1 MLLEEQQEEE
11 ETNGKGEEEKEHM
24 EEKETKHGKEE
35 EMTVEDGEEE
45 EEEEKKH
52 GKTVEEEEEMEEEEE
67 LENGKK
73 EGVEGTKHGKEEEEE
88 EEMGDGKKEKY
99 GKEEE
104 KTVEEEEEMEEGME
118 EVEDGKEEEEEW
130 KKDGMRNKAR
140 AVIARGEASNL
151 PIASGMN
158 QIKWKRS
165 LASEA
170 VKLLGTNQ
178 NRPVNILDLE
188 VVHLIAGGYGQG
200 ADAADYGKQQNGDDE
215 QQSSGYGYRNRDYEA
230 TDVLLMTVKNYLEM
244 FMGQKGLN
252 CDVNSCKATCKVPKR
267 NRELIY
273 DHTHSIGC
281 AVHFETKRKT
291 ELRGKLVCIMST
303 QHGHKKMLHHHNVFK
318 VGSACSNCERNFTCN
333 AKSRL
338 CVKRDEER
346 RRRRPPNVR
355 GTQRRQNAGSTFF

>member
-1 MLLEEQQEEE
+1 
-11 ETNGKGEEEKEHM
+11 
-24 EEKETKHGKEE
+24 
-35 EMTVEDGEEE
+35 
-45 EEEEKKH
+45 
-52 GKTVEEEEEMEEEEE
+52 MEEEEE

-73 EGVEGTKHGKEEEEE
+73 EGVEGMKHGKEEEEE
-88 EEMGDGKKEKY
+88 EEMEDGKEEEEEEKY

-104 KTVEEEEEMEEGME
+104 MTVEEEEEME

-130 KKDGMRNKAR
+130 TKDEDATDSYNNANAIINNNAKNGNFYNGNGQQMIGQNEWQRKQRILRVKTDEKFTLKYQINTEEGQVIVDYINKAR

-200 ADAADYGKQQNGDDE
+200 ADASDYGKQQNGDDE
-215 QQSSGYGYRNRDYEA
+215 QQSSGYGYRNRDYEYFSSLDKNFIELKA

-267 NRELIY
+267 NREVPIKREDENPSEYFCYPYELIY

-291 ELRGKLVCIMST
+291 ELRGKLVCIM
-303 QHGHKKMLHHHNVFK
+303 
-318 VGSACSNCERNFTCN
+318 
-333 AKSRL
+333 
-338 CVKRDEER
+338 
-346 RRRRPPNVR
+346 
-355 GTQRRQNAGSTFF
+355 

>member
-1 MLLEEQQEEE
+1 
-11 ETNGKGEEEKEHM
+11 
-24 EEKETKHGKEE
+24 
-35 EMTVEDGEEE
+35 
-45 EEEEKKH
+45 
-52 GKTVEEEEEMEEEEE
+52 
-67 LENGKK
+67 
-73 EGVEGTKHGKEEEEE
+73 
-88 EEMGDGKKEKY
+88 
-99 GKEEE
+99 
-104 KTVEEEEEMEEGME
+104 
-118 EVEDGKEEEEEW
+118 
-130 KKDGMRNKAR
+130 
-140 AVIARGEASNL
+140 
-151 PIASGMN
+151 MN

-200 ADAADYGKQQNGDDE
+200 ADASDYGKQQNGDDE
-215 QQSSGYGYRNRDYEA
+215 QQSSGYGYRNRDYEYFSSLDKNFIELKA

-267 NRELIY
+267 NREVPIKREDENPSEYFCYPYELIY

-318 VGSACSNCERNFTCN
+318 VGSSCSNCERNFTCN

-346 RRRRPPNVR
+346 RRPPNVR
-355 GTQRRQNAGSTFF
+355 GAQRRQKCGV